1 MSKGTRY
8 LLAAIQA
15 IVGYE
20 WLISG
25 ANKLLSGRFPQGLA
39 GALSDGLNGNR
50 NGWYVG
56 LLRAV
61 VLSHSVTFGYLI
73 EVCELGTGVALLAGA
88 ALLCGRLPARGER
101 HYRLACLEI
110 GAAAAAAALCAFVCV
125 NFHFWMG
132 DGVIS
137 AVNPAHPFDEG
148 VDLDTLL
155 PPIAVVICA
164 ANLRLL
170 IGLIGDDVVRGWIG
184 RVRERAAR
192 QVRHLQRA

>member
-1 MSKGTRY
+1 
-8 LLAAIQA
+8 
-15 IVGYE
+15 
-20 WLISG
+20 
-25 ANKLLSGRFPQGLA
+25 
-39 GALSDGLNGNR
+39 
-50 NGWYVG
+50 VG

-61 VLSHSVTFGYLI
+61 VLPHSVFFGYLI
-73 EVCELGTGVALLAGA
+73 EVCELGAGVALLPA
-88 ALLCGRLPARGER
+88 CGE
-101 HYRLACLEI
+101 HHHRLACLEI

-148 VDLDTLL
+148 IDLDTLL

-170 IGLIGDDVVRGWIG
+170 ISLIGDDVVRGWVG
-184 RVRERAAR
+184 RARVRAAR
-192 QVRHLQRA
+192 AGRRFQRA